1 MYCFTTEFEPFAV
14 GFLSCES
21 ENLSKKA
28 ASGLLRAAE
37 KMNITVDPDLG
48 LVYAFQGMNCTLTFG
63 GGITCN
69 EDGLER
75 LCEDYP
81 ESAADIRYIIDNM
94 KGYATGPKVFDAF
107 SQTELDLLHSGSL
120 WGGTW
125 TGHAVPE
132 FAAIASHGTDFIRKK
147 ITAYSMKNTGSAEFY
162 EAINT
167 AMDSVDVLGARAG
180 EIASRMLEDE
190 TDSARRAHLEKLR
203 DTFTHAPKSP
213 CLDFAEACIVYT
225 MLFTFDGVDSPG
237 HFDQYMYP
245 LWKKTDAGLRREY
258 LENIWNFF
266 HNTRTWNLCIS
277 GSDENWNDISND
289 FTYEILDVTRKFK
302 YQTPNLTMRC
312 HRNTPER
319 LLREAYKT
327 IATGCGMPTL
337 YNDEAVCPALENLGI
352 PPKDAHLY
360 VMNGCNQIDIQG
372 KSHMGLE
379 DGEVNI
385 AKAVEFTL
393 HNGVSEKTGQ
403 QLSIKT
409 GDACS
414 FETFDEFYA
423 AFIKQLDYMTDVA
436 AEMSNKS
443 QRVLAEH
450 FPSPLR
456 SATIE
461 GCIEKGREYKN
472 GGPLYGHGQILAEGV
487 ADAIDSLAAVK
498 KYVYEDKRFTMAE
511 LVDALKH
518 DFEGYDEMY
527 RTFKNSELRFGN
539 DVDYVDSLGAEVIDH
554 FNKHLLSIPTFRG
567 GFFGGGCS
575 PFTRAPSN
583 GRATSALP
591 NGKRRDEELFA
602 DSIGAT
608 PGADTHG
615 PTALLKSC
623 LSFDHTLPTSGFI
636 LNVKFDKELFNS
648 AAGEEAFLGLYRS
661 YFGNGGQQLSV
672 TVVSPEELVD
682 AQKNPD
688 AHRDLIVRVGG
699 YSDYFVNLPK
709 DLQDNVIARTIY
721 QI

>member
-1 MYCFTTEFEPFAV
+1 
-14 GFLSCES
+14 
-21 ENLSKKA
+21 
-28 ASGLLRAAE
+28 
-37 KMNITVDPDLG
+37 
-48 LVYAFQGMNCTLTFG
+48 
-63 GGITCN
+63 
-69 EDGLER
+69 
-75 LCEDYP
+75 
-81 ESAADIRYIIDNM
+81 
-94 KGYATGPKVFDAF
+94 
-107 SQTELDLLHSGSL
+107 
-120 WGGTW
+120 
-125 TGHAVPE
+125 
-132 FAAIASHGTDFIRKK
+132 
-147 ITAYSMKNTGSAEFY
+147 
-162 EAINT
+162 
-167 AMDSVDVLGARAG
+167 
-180 EIASRMLEDE
+180 
-190 TDSARRAHLEKLR
+190 
-203 DTFTHAPKSP
+203 
-213 CLDFAEACIVYT
+213 

-289 FTYEILDVTRKFK
+289 LTYEILDVTRKFK

-423 AFIKQLDYMTDVA
+423 AFIKQLDYMKDVA

-472 GGPLYGHGQILAEGV
+472 GGPIYGHGQILAEGV

-682 AQKNPD
+682 AQKNPN